1 MFWDLDAALPL
12 SRKAGGAGWAGG
24 GVGVGA
30 STEEIR
36 ERGYSVRLS
45 LDGSKVVAAD
55 YLKQEP

>member
-1 MFWDLDAALPL
+1 MEL
-12 SRKAGGAGWAGG
+12 GGRVGG